1 MRIVIQRVSR
11 AKVEVAGELIS
22 ETGRGLMI
30 LVGVE
35 TGDTAMMRAGWPTRR
50 QRCVYFRVRAA
61 AAM

>member
-35 TGDTAMMRAGWPTRR
+35 TGDTADDARWLADKA

>member
-35 TGDTAMMRAGWPTRR
+35 TGDTADDARWLADKA
-50 QRCVYFRVRAA
+50 QRCVYSRVRAA

>member
-35 TGDTAMMRAGWPTRR
+35 TGDTADDARWLADRKS
-50 QRCVYFRVRAA
+50 VV
-61 AAM
+61 